1 MTSNQKEIFNKLVD
15 KRLEEITN
23 LDKKVNPNDLI
34 YRYKGFT
41 ADTKFNEFDNA
52 FRLLDKIRD
61 GKISLADA
69 KNDQEKT
76 KNIDHKSKKCIV

>member
-1 MTSNQKEIFNKLVD
+1 MSNQKEIFNKLVD

-69 KNDQEKT
+69 KNDEEKT